1 VVAHDALV
9 VDEGRS
15 LTFVLQ
21 NRSRLTVT
29 AWTVRFTIFLDDGTQ
44 RRTEITRDGYA
55 EFAGV
60 RAFEP
65 GQWMVAP
72 NSDIHPRHLMPRSPS
87 GRRAIRAEVEL
98 VCVVFADVTS
108 FGSERDTAEILAARA
123 QCVEDSARVR
133 DVIQQSRAGLPAR
146 AALERALEELD
157 TIPVAGPRPCL
168 AEARSYLRFVVE
180 NARRASLTDGQVS
193 EKVDSWLGA
202 YEAQAAAASQHSI
215 RRKGSLK

>member
-1 VVAHDALV
+1 
-9 VDEGRS
+9 
-15 LTFVLQ
+15 
-21 NRSRLTVT
+21 
-29 AWTVRFTIFLDDGTQ
+29 
-44 RRTEITRDGYA
+44 
-55 EFAGV
+55 
-60 RAFEP
+60 
-65 GQWMVAP
+65 
-72 NSDIHPRHLMPRSPS
+72 
-87 GRRAIRAEVEL
+87 
-98 VCVVFADVTS
+98 VVFGDVTS

-157 TIPVAGPRPCL
+157 TIPLAGPRPCL
-168 AEARSYLRFVVE
+168 GEARSYLRFVVE
-180 NARRASLTDGQVS
+180 NARRASLTDGQIS